1 MLNKELIAPSEFND
15 LNDFETTQFTN
26 NKNCYDDYLEFGNV
40 KNIFQNNSKYDSIFS
55 EEEEKTKVLIVDNNV
70 NIEEAI
76 QTDSIKEINHNFLNK
91 IKIKKISKTFINK
104 KRGREKDE
112 NGNKDKDKEEL
123 LSKDNKEKSKK
134 INRKK
139 LLNKKEQTNFIS
151 KDFKRIKKN
160 ILPNLSLNPQKQD
173 IITIFPSLFESG
185 NILTKRK
192 DDYNKFPPNNFDPT
206 LEFPLGQ
213 FHSNTN
219 INKVNNKTK
228 NLNLTQ
234 KEIKT
239 SFQDKRKIL
248 KKKHTSKSSKKKYVK

>member
-1 MLNKELIAPSEFND
+1 MFNKELIAPSEFND

-26 NKNCYDDYLEFGNV
+26 DKNCYDDYLEFGNV
-40 KNIFQNNSKYDSIFS
+40 KNISQNNAKYDSIFN
-55 EEEEKTKVLIVDNNV
+55 EEEKTKVLIVDNND
-70 NIEEAI
+70 NIEEVI

-91 IKIKKISKTFINK
+91 NKKISKTFINK
-104 KRGREKDE
+104 KREREKDE

-139 LLNKKEQTNFIS
+139 LLNKKEQTNIIS
-151 KDFKRIKKN
+151 KDFNRIKKN

-173 IITIFPSLFESG
+173 IRTIFPSLFEYG

-219 INKVNNKTK
+219 INKVNNQTK

-248 KKKHTSKSSKKKYVK
+248 KKKTYF